1 MQISKGLIHLGVSA
15 LPLVSICAA
24 TSPAVAQANAP
35 AQATAPEKSDDSA
48 VGRTP
53 NALEEIVV
61 TARRREESL
70 QSVPVS
76 VTALTG
82 QALAAGG
89 VKNVV
94 DLQFKTPGLT
104 TVGAGGSRTQTVF
117 AIRGQ
122 TQAYGGSFPGVISYF
137 ADVPI
142 TNQAATPFLDLQ
154 NVQVLKGPQGTL
166 FGRNTTGGAVLF
178 NPQRPTSDF
187 GGYALVKVGN
197 YNLRH
202 AEGALNV
209 PIIPDVLT
217 VRLAAQRIKRDGYTL
232 VITDGSHR
240 DNVNSH
246 AYRASLLFTPSESF
260 TNYLVVDGAGAHDSG
275 GTFMLNSVRPNSIVT
290 LVYPDVLQYVQD
302 QLARGPRKIG
312 SDVDTSNKFKQI
324 LIVNSATYEFTP
336 NFSVKDIF
344 SFQSFSQNY
353 TTDQDGSSYSILWFP
368 ISAHNHFITNEFQ
381 GLGTALNGKLNLI
394 AGLYYEKSSP
404 NGSNGAASRVFGTIY
419 LASGANYDSSKA
431 IYGQATYDL
440 GAIAPGLKFTAGGR
454 YTWDDRKYIDLLAG
468 TSALKARFKA
478 PTYNFS
484 LDYRINSDL
493 FVYAATRRGYKSGG
507 FNPTSPVPEFAKFEP
522 EYLTDFEVGIKSD
535 WRIGGVVGRTNLSA
549 YTGNYTDIQ
558 KSQTV
563 QVNGRPVG
571 ATLNASKGKVRGI
584 DFETTVNPTP
594 WLSLTS
600 FYSYTDAFYK
610 KFPSSEGDATASAFS
625 NTPKHKLGVTG
636 EFKAPLSDD
645 NGALSFLA
653 SYYYQSHQYFW
664 DLNFNNPESRAPG
677 YNLVNLRAEWSNIG
691 GKPLSLSIFGNNIF
705 NKKYMQ
711 QGNPLATVFGFN
723 SVAYGDPRMYGAEL
737 RYNF

>member
-1 MQISKGLIHLGVSA
+1 MRVSKNLRFLGLSA
-15 LPLVSICAA
+15 LPLASICTGA
-24 TSPAVAQANAP
+24 AP
-35 AQATAPEKSDDSA
+35 AAAQESRQAGAEAPEKSSA
-48 VGRTP
+48 HPVGSAP

-70 QSVPVS
+70 QNVPVS
-76 VTALTG
+76 ITAITG
-82 QALAAGG
+82 EALAAGG

-187 GGYALVKVGN
+187 GGYAMVKAGN
-197 YNLRH
+197 YNLRQ

-209 PIIPDVLT
+209 PIISDVLS
-217 VRLAAQRIKRDGYTL
+217 VRFAAQRIKRDGYTL
-232 VITDGSHR
+232 NITDGSYR

-246 AYRASLLFTPSESF
+246 AYRASLLFSPSESF
-260 TNYLVVDGAGAHDSG
+260 TNYLVVDAAGAHDSG
-275 GTFMLNSVRPNSIVT
+275 GSFMLNSVRPNSIT
-290 LVYPDVLQYVQD
+290 ALVYPDILQYVQD
-302 QLARGPRKIG
+302 QIARGPRRIG
-312 SDVDTSNKFKQI
+312 SDVDTSNKFKQ
-324 LIVNSATYEFTP
+324 LIVINSATYEFSP
-336 NFSVKDIF
+336 NFSIKDIF
-344 SFQSFSQNY
+344 GFQSFSQKY
-353 TTDQDGSSYSILWFP
+353 TTDQDGSAFNILWFP
-368 ISAHNHFITNEFQ
+368 ITAHNHLITNEFQ

-394 AGLYYEKSSP
+394 AGVYYEKSSP
-404 NGSNGAASRVFGTIY
+404 SGSNAAAARVFGTIY
-419 LASGANYDSSKA
+419 SASNASYDSSKA
-431 IYGQATYDL
+431 VYAQATYDL
-440 GAIAPGLKFTAGGR
+440 GGILPGLKFTAGGR
-454 YTWDDRKYIDLLAG
+454 YTWDDRKFINLL
-468 TSALKARFKA
+468 TDTPALKARFKA

-484 LDYRINSDL
+484 LDYRINPDL

-507 FNPTSPVPEFAKFEP
+507 FNATSPVPEFAKFEP
-522 EYLTDFEVGIKSD
+522 EYLTDFEVGVKSD
-535 WRIGGVVGRTNLSA
+535 WVIGGVAGRTNLSV
-549 YTGNYTDIQ
+549 YTGDYTDIQ

-563 QVNGRPVG
+563 QVDGLLVG
-571 ATLNASKGKVRGI
+571 ATLNASKGKVRGV
-584 DFETTVNPTP
+584 DFETTINPAT
-594 WLSLTS
+594 WLSLST

-625 NTPKHKLGVTG
+625 NTPKSKLGVNG
-636 EFKAPLSDD
+636 EIKAPLSDD
-645 NGALSFLA
+645 SGTLSLMV

-677 YNLVNLRAEWSNIG
+677 YDLVNLRAEWSHIG
-691 GKPLSLSIFGNNIF
+691 GKPLSIAIFGNNIF
-705 NKKYMQ
+705 DKQYMQ
-711 QGNPLATVFGFN
+711 QGNPLATVLGFN

-737 RYNF
+737 RFDF